1 MRPMPDGTLASNIRT
16 PSREGTQPVAG
27 AYGPITVRAPDART
41 HGVPVDGAVL
51 AMLRR
56 QTLFLD
62 MEAAHVE
69 RLLWSSRVATFGP
82 GERIYE
88 RGQPARH
95 FFVVVEGR
103 VNLTLCSKTG
113 DVKVLEILRPGQ
125 VLGEAAMFMQG
136 GHYPVTAVAATAV
149 RVARI
154 ANRDYLA
161 VLRECP
167 ETCLRL
173 IGHLTQRLDRHIHQ
187 IEYMTLESATHRL
200 ARVLQSRLPVD
211 APDPAEIELA
221 ESRQELASFLTMKPE
236 TLSRALR
243 SLSAS
248 GVIEVRGRMLRVL
261 DRAALQRHAEAAS

>member
-1 MRPMPDGTLASNIRT
+1 MPDGTLASTR
-16 PSREGTQPVAG
+16 GTRGTAS
-27 AYGPITVRAPDART
+27 YGPITVRAPDART
-41 HGVPVDGAVL
+41 HGVPIDADVF

-56 QTLFLD
+56 QPLFAD
-62 MEAAHVE
+62 MDDAHVE
-69 RLLWSSRVATFGP
+69 QLLWSSRVETLGA

-88 RGQPARH
+88 RGQQARH
-95 FFVVVEGR
+95 LFVVVEGR
-103 VNLTLCSKTG
+103 VNLALCAKTG

-125 VLGEAAMFMQG
+125 VLGEAAMFMHG
-136 GHYPVTAVAATAV
+136 GRYPVTAVAATTV

-161 VLRECP
+161 ALRECP
-167 ETCLRL
+167 DTCLRL

-200 ARVLQSRLPVD
+200 ARVLESRLPED
-211 APDPAEIELA
+211 ETARAEIELA

-261 DRAALQRHAEAAS
+261 DRAALHRHAEATA

>member
-1 MRPMPDGTLASNIRT
+1 MPVGPHASTLRT
-16 PSREGTQPVAG
+16 RSRTGTQRDGRAC
-27 AYGPITVRAPDART
+27 GPITVRTPESRAQ
-41 HGVPVDGAVL
+41 GVPIDADVL
-51 AMLRR
+51 AMLHR
-56 QTLFLD
+56 QPLFAD
-62 MEAAHVE
+62 MDHAHVE
-69 RLLWSSRVATFGP
+69 QLLWSSRVETLGP

-88 RGQPARH
+88 RGQQARH

-103 VNLTLCSKTG
+103 VNLTLCARTG

-125 VLGEAAMFMQG
+125 VFGEAAMFMEG
-136 GHYPVTAVAATAV
+136 GHYPVTAMAASAV
-149 RVARI
+149 RIARI

-161 VLRECP
+161 TLRECP
-167 ETCLRL
+167 DTCLRL
-173 IGHLTQRLDRHIHQ
+173 IRHLTQRLDRHIHQ

-200 ARVLQSRLPVD
+200 ARVLESRLP
-211 APDPAEIELA
+211 AGGTAPAEIELA

-261 DRAALQRHAEAAS
+261 DRAALHRHAAAAT